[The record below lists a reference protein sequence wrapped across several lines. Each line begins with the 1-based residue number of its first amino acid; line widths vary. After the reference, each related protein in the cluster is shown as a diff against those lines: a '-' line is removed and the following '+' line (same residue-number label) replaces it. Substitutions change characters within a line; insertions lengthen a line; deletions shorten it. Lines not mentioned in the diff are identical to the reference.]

1 MKFYISRDADNYI
14 RFFVGEKPQKAS
26 RCWISW
32 TGGCVPLDK
41 ALFQEVKWSYE
52 EPTNVKLE
60 IVK

>member
-1 MKFYISRDADNYI
+1 MRITIFV
-14 RFFVGEKPQKAS
+14 FFVGEKPQKAS

-32 TGGCVPLDK
+32 TGGLVPLDK